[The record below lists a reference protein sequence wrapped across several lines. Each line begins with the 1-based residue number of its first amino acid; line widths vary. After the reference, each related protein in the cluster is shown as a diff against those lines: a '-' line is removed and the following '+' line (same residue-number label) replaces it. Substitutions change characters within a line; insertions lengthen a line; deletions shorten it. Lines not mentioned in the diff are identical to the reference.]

1 MRLFS
6 DDRGMSELAG
16 SGSGI
21 SVLEFDGHVIAD
33 IGRETVSDFLD
44 LCDHDISLF
53 QLFIWYIIG
62 LRCGLKSFSTL
73 DTPEV
78 TCVNC
83 QTIFELNPGTNR
95 SIK

>member
-53 QLFIWYIIG
+53 QLFI
-62 LRCGLKSFSTL
+62 
-73 DTPEV
+73 
-78 TCVNC
+78 
-83 QTIFELNPGTNR
+83 
-95 SIK
+95 